1 MKLLWTYLRKK
12 GHLLVVVDYYSKWS
26 EIAFRTKTDAGTVIK
41 CLESMFHTHG
51 LPEALRSDNGPP
63 FASREFEGFLEY
75 LAIDHKKGIAY

>member
-1 MKLLWTYLRKK
+1 MKFLWTYLRKK
-12 GHLLVVVDYYSKWS
+12 GHLLVVVDYYSKWL